1 MGRYYTDSKAFNGY
15 IMATFKFNIL
25 DIFSQHFKVH
35 NSVVL
40 SFKPN
45 EIVIQTMRDKDMNE
59 KDDSDIK
66 GFHTT
71 TILLESLEEYD
82 FNCNIYEVNVIVTKL
97 LIKSTSKIARGCNS
111 INVVSNGF
119 LLINDE
125 IPESLVEVSFDL
137 CEKSS
142 RGRKNVSYEEINE
155 GFDDEDCCEYE
166 LERLEDELSMPNHS
180 ISDKIFGRIVKKP
193 YLHYLFTSRIDYK
206 IHYLDDNLCY
216 KSITV

>member
-40 SFKPN
+40 RFKPN
-45 EIVIQTMRDKDMNE
+45 GIVIQTMRDKGMNE

-66 GFHTT
+66 GFYTT
-71 TILLESLEEYD
+71 KIPLESLEEYD

-125 IPESLVEVSFDL
+125 ILESLVEVSFDL

-142 RGRKNVSYEEINE
+142 KGRKKFLMKNLMKN
-155 GFDDEDCCEYE
+155 
-166 LERLEDELSMPNHS
+166 LMM
-180 ISDKIFGRIVKKP
+180 KIVV
-193 YLHYLFTSRIDYK
+193 
-206 IHYLDDNLCY
+206 NMN
-216 KSITV
+216 